1 MAGKVRFCNKSTL
14 YASQKNY
21 FLIKVGIK
29 NWPKALLFDKKVSNF
44 TAESVFYTHILNYC
58 LGI

>member
-29 NWPKALLFDKKVSNF
+29 NWPKSLLFDKKVSNF
-44 TAESVFYTHILNYC
+44 TTESVFTHIY
-58 LGI
+58 